1 MKGGF
6 FVSKRLERKGWNWAP
21 VPAEVI
27 LSSKLTHAD
36 VRVYAYLLW
45 RAGGKE
51 RAWPKSETIAED
63 LDMSDGAVRISFKHL
78 ISENWIRRFRRLA
91 QSSMTYIFETQTECK
106 EFDPSSILL
115 DDVRLTG
122 DTTISQQVRRV
133 NESQKNKSQKN
144 KNKEHGVPSHAPD
157 LLFGAI
163 CQVCGID
170 PTIKGNAPSIS
181 KVRSALLS
189 SEPPY
194 TPAEVLAWGKLQAWR
209 HTPPTIWQ
217 LQQGIGIVRNWNGL
231 HANDEWSAAGYIDA
245 MKESVE

>member
-1 MKGGF
+1 MNR
-6 FVSKRLERKGWNWAP
+6 RLERRGWNWAP

-106 EFDPSSILL
+106 EFAPSSTLL

-133 NESQKNKSQKN
+133 NKSKENKS
-144 KNKEHGVPSHAPD
+144 KENNPLAAVFDAY
-157 LLFGAI
+157 FN
-163 CQVCGID
+163 CGFEQI
-170 PTIKGNAPSIS
+170 T
-181 KVRSALLS
+181 
-189 SEPPY
+189 
-194 TPAEVLAWGKLQAWR
+194 
-209 HTPPTIWQ
+209 
-217 LQQGIGIVRNWNGL
+217 
-231 HANDEWSAAGYIDA
+231 A
-245 MKESVE
+245 M